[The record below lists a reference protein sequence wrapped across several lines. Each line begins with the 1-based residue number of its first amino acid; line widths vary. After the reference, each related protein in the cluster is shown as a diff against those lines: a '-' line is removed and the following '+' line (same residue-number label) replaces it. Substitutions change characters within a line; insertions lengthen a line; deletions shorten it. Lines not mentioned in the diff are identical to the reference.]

1 MGDLSNQKA
10 AREIPDAQIFPH
22 PRPCGS
28 GGPGYAHKSM
38 KLITLLITLCTMVSL
53 QAEESKILSVPL
65 KDINGKDT
73 SLKAFTGKTILAIN
87 VASKCG
93 NTKQYTGLEALYQK
107 FKDKGLVIVGFPCN
121 DFGGQ
126 EPGTNDEI
134 KTFCSTTYPITFPL
148 MDKLHVKGADQH
160 PLYKELAGPGAA
172 FPGDVKWNFGK
183 FLIGK
188 DGKVLARFE
197 PGVTADD
204 AALVKAIEA
213 DLAKK

>member
-1 MGDLSNQKA
+1 
-10 AREIPDAQIFPH
+10 
-22 PRPCGS
+22 
-28 GGPGYAHKSM
+28 M
-38 KLITLLITLCTMVSL
+38 KLITLILTLCTMASL
-53 QAEESKILSVPL
+53 QAEESKVLSVPL

-73 SLKAFTGKTILAIN
+73 SLKAFAGKTILAIN

-107 FKDKGLVIVGFPCN
+107 YKDKGLVIVGFPCN

-126 EPGTNDEI
+126 EPGTNEEI

-160 PLYKELAGPGAA
+160 PLYKELTGAGSA

-188 DGKVLARFE
+188 EGKVLARFE
-197 PGVTADD
+197 PGVTPDD